1 MTKLIEIAAEPLTAE
16 AFAPFGEIV
25 GGSSAPTDW
34 TRPGLDAWKNSFA
47 IEGRTE
53 LRVMRYHRQA
63 PKLNVMERHVTVTE
77 SRMPMGGARAFMV
90 VAPPS
95 PDNRPDEPP
104 PPEAARAF
112 YLDGHAGL
120 MFWRGTWHALDCYVI
135 GRDYADF
142 AFISE
147 VETEDEIETSIDAFS
162 GARTQITDYLQTHDC
177 RFTVVDPLGLAAKDE

>member
-1 MTKLIEIAAEPLTAE
+1 MTRLIEIAAEPLTAE
-16 AFAPFGEIV
+16 LFAPFGEIV
-25 GGSSAPTDW
+25 GGSTAPTDW
-34 TRPGLDAWKNSFA
+34 TRPGLDAWKNAFR

-63 PKLNVMERHVTVTE
+63 PRLHVMERHVTVTE

-95 PDNRPDEPP
+95 PADRPDEPP
-104 PPEAARAF
+104 APELARAF
-112 YLDGHAGL
+112 YLDGRAGL
-120 MFWRGTWHALDCYVI
+120 MFWLGTWHALDCYVI
-135 GRDYADF
+135 GADYADF

-162 GARTQITDYLQTHDC
+162 GARTQITDYRETHDC
-177 RFTVVDPLGLAAKDE
+177 HFTVVDPLGLAAKDF

>member
-1 MTKLIEIAAEPLTAE
+1 VTKLIEIVAEPLTAE

-34 TRPGLDAWKNSFA
+34 TRPGLDAWKNTFR
-47 IEGRTE
+47 IEGKTE
-53 LRVMRYHRQA
+53 LRVMRYHRQN
-63 PKLNVMERHVTVTE
+63 PNLHVMERHVTVTE
-77 SRMPMGGARAFMV
+77 SRMPLGGARVFMV

-95 PDNRPDEPP
+95 PADRPDEAP

-112 YLDGHAGL
+112 YLDGTAGL
-120 MFWRGTWHALDCYVI
+120 MLSLGTWHALDCYVI

-147 VETEDEIETSIDAFS
+147 VATEDEIETSIDAFS
-162 GARTQITDYLQTHDC
+162 GARTQITDYHDTHDC
-177 RFTVVDPLGLAAKDE
+177 EFTVVDPLGLAGQDD

>member
-1 MTKLIEIAAEPLTAE
+1 MTKLIEIVAEPLTAE

-25 GGSSAPTDW
+25 GGSAAPTDW
-34 TRPGLDAWKNSFA
+34 TRPGLDAWKNTFA

-77 SRMPMGGARAFMV
+77 SRMPMGGARVFMV

-95 PDNRPDEPP
+95 SADRPDEPP

-112 YLDGHAGL
+112 YLDGTAGL
-120 MFWRGTWHALDCYVI
+120 MLWRGTWHALDCYVI

-177 RFTVVDPLGLAAKDE
+177 QFTVVDPLGLAATDE